1 VAAELTGES
10 LWPRGSV
17 AGWFVA
23 HVKPRQEEA
32 VCWRLGLRSVPTFLP
47 RLLVQRRHGSRR
59 WEAVEPLFP
68 GYVFLRSTGDA
79 AALYRAR
86 WTPGVKWLLGA
97 EDGPTPVE
105 DAVVAYLQER
115 MGDRGYIV
123 PRQELVAGTRVRFR
137 HGPFALLEGV
147 IDRPAARAE
156 RVRVLLRLCGA
167 VVPVEVR
174 LEELEPV

>member
-1 VAAELTGES
+1 MGAELTAQS
-10 LWPRGSV
+10 LWRQRAM

-32 VCWRLGLRSVPTFLP
+32 VCWRLGLRGIPTFLP

-68 GYVFLRSTGDA
+68 GYVFLQTTGDA

-86 WTPGVKWLLGA
+86 WTPGVKRLLG
-97 EDGPTPVE
+97 EESPTPVE
-105 DAVVAYLQER
+105 DDVVAYLQER

-123 PRQELVAGTRVRFR
+123 PRRELVPGTRVRFR
-137 HGPFALLEGV
+137 QGPFALLEGV
-147 IDRPAARAE
+147 IDRPASRAE

>member
-1 VAAELTGES
+1 MAAELTAGS
-10 LWPRGSV
+10 LSPEGAV
-17 AGWFVA
+17 ARWFVA
-23 HVKPRQEEA
+23 YVKPRQEEA
-32 VCWRLGLRSVPTFLP
+32 VCWRLRLRGIATFLP

-68 GYVFLRSTGDA
+68 GYMFLQTTGDP

-86 WTPGVKWLLGA
+86 WTPGVKRLLGA
-97 EDGPTPVE
+97 EEDPTPVE
-105 DAVVAYLQER
+105 DEVLAYLRER

-123 PRQELVAGTRVRFR
+123 PRRELVPGTRVRFR
-137 HGPFALLEGV
+137 EGPFALLEGV
-147 IDRPAARAE
+147 IDRPASRAE
-156 RVRVLLRLCGA
+156 RVRVLLRLCGV